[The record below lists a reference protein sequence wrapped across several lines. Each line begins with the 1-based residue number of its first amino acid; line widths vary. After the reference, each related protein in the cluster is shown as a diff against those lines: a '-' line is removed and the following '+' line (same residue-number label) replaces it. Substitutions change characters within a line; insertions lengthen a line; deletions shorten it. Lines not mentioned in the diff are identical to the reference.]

1 MLLVGPSG
9 HLFYHFY
16 LCKHTTLIRA
26 QVSGL
31 QNGLSFRGKK
41 PRCVP
46 FANFRGVHSPTMAF
60 VQLPVQVSSG
70 TPLLVAL
77 REQRAQTFLKKK
89 KKKKK
94 MTLSSSTV
102 TIKKQTKGPVRRI
115 RHPLS
120 LPPCSAQVVTPA
132 VAGAEQLPRE
142 P

>member
-77 REQRAQTFLKKK
+77 KEQRAQTFLKKK
-89 KKKKK
+89 KEKEKDDSQQLYRNHKKTNKRPSEK
-94 MTLSSSTV
+94 DPT
-102 TIKKQTKGPVRRI
+102 P
-115 RHPLS
+115 S
-120 LPPCSAQVVTPA
+120 LPPPLLCPGCDT
-132 VAGAEQLPRE
+132 GCGRD
-142 P
+142 